1 MKILWVEDFGQT
13 IAPST
18 LIENVFGDLLKGI
31 DHDRD
36 YTEIGTQLS
45 DLFAKHTLHEIYV
58 CRSYLEW
65 KEIDEQHGD
74 DFDIALIDINLES
87 YKTPK
92 RDWPR
97 GVRGDFN
104 RRAGFYI
111 YHQLIKK
118 GFPDDN
124 IAFFTAEGHSLKEF
138 EEYCGDILL
147 DRPAHCFEKR
157 DVFFEPL
164 RSWLTEK
171 ETDESLI
178 LRRGVIEGCRFMKE
192 RIAALNGAEV
202 PSQLIFYKTIPGMLK
217 EGPEALKRDAIEYLT
232 RVERVFFMRSNND
245 SSELGRAFILE
256 LAAKWEE
263 SLGEF
268 VRAKEAPQ
276 FGSWLD
282 SQFYRAVQ
290 MQMKTLRNWAN
301 HRQLSLNLTPRDLAY
316 FFLLA
321 MRGFVETDLGAV
333 LKYEQILLTLFEH
346 MSDLEFERRLN
357 SGFEFR
363 LEHSY
368 QRLKALHK
376 EVIGHIDES
385 SKEKMRPRRPDR
397 RLENYFL
404 EMFRETGDAARWLKL
419 DSRKYYLSRMRE
431 ESVPLFY
438 QSFWHGLFPME
449 IPTTY
454 YADLERTKFNVKPIP
469 QSFIS
474 ALGRAILEDAFRDA
488 DVTASAA

>member
-1 MKILWVEDFGQT
+1 
-13 IAPST
+13 
-18 LIENVFGDLLKGI
+18 
-31 DHDRD
+31 
-36 YTEIGTQLS
+36 
-45 DLFAKHTLHEIYV
+45 
-58 CRSYLEW
+58 
-65 KEIDEQHGD
+65 
-74 DFDIALIDINLES
+74 
-87 YKTPK
+87 
-92 RDWPR
+92 
-97 GVRGDFN
+97 
-104 RRAGFYI
+104 
-111 YHQLIKK
+111 
-118 GFPDDN
+118 
-124 IAFFTAEGHSLKEF
+124 
-138 EEYCGDILL
+138 
-147 DRPAHCFEKR
+147 
-157 DVFFEPL
+157 
-164 RSWLTEK
+164 
-171 ETDESLI
+171 
-178 LRRGVIEGCRFMKE
+178 
-192 RIAALNGAEV
+192 
-202 PSQLIFYKTIPGMLK
+202 MLK